1 MPSLPAK
8 VLPTHPPCAG
18 QVQTRALVI
27 CFNLFLVKFPIL
39 EYIWSS
45 WLSLFCLNIVSIVD
59 WMRWGWSCLSHLCN
73 IFIGQSDIV
82 KVVVFFEPSQFTNHI
97 GTHTEQVLLV
107 SKTDLGFVG
116 ILKPCWYFQGWSI
129 FQRNSRYQKF

>member
-1 MPSLPAK
+1 MLICIISVTKISLK
-8 VLPTHPPCAG
+8 HSVYVIFLWKKTVQQRG

-39 EYIWSS
+39 DYIWPS
-45 WLSLFCLNIVSIVD
+45 WLSLLSIVD
-59 WMRWGWSCLSHLCN
+59 WMSWGWSCLSHLCN
-73 IFIGQSDIV
+73 ILIGQSDIV

-97 GTHTEQVLLV
+97 ATHTEQVLLV
-107 SKTDLGFVG
+107 SKTDLDFVG

-129 FQRNSRYQKF
+129 F